1 MEIFDKFNV
10 DKIVVAVNDLNQE
23 GIGEKFN
30 ILDIVNQ
37 LSGTQGV
44 IVMNY
49 VRSALQEKRE
59 ELGKGNEGLQ
69 EIINKFAGTTPNPE
83 AVDSLFSPD
92 QVTNIVDK
100 ISETTTDFDHSKIQN
115 LLPTIV
121 PVILNL
127 FKTNNDTQNPE
138 QASNN
143 ILSNFLDADGDVD
156 ITGLMGLAG
165 GFLK

>member
-1 MEIFDKFNV
+1 MGIFDE
-10 DKIVVAVNDLNQE
+10 IVGAVNNLNQE
-23 GIGEKFN
+23 GTGEKFN

-44 IVMNY
+44 GASQIQIVMHY
-49 VRSALQEKRE
+49 VSSALQEKRE
-59 ELGKGNEGLQ
+59 ELGNEGVQ

-83 AVDSLFSPD
+83 AVDSLFSSD
-92 QVTNIVDK
+92 KVTDILGK
-100 ISETTTDFDHSKIQN
+100 ISETKDFDYSKIQN

-127 FKTNNDTQNPE
+127 FKTNNDTQDPE

-143 ILSNFLDADGDVD
+143 FLSSFLDAGGDVD
-156 ITGLMGLAG
+156 INNLMGIAR